1 MNYSNIMEEIKST
14 RDYKETVVKG
24 ELLKEIISAGDTA
37 LENHG
42 LDIVLFEDGEQ
53 TKQKLEGKAG
63 YFGKF
68 IGAPHY
74 IAVLSDDGR
83 KSKEDAAYIMEMMRF
98 KAHKEGLGSCWITIP
113 NTDEI
118 KADLGIDA
126 ARSLCGFLAIGY
138 RYAGIFKKIFKKKHL
153 DKEQ

>member
-74 IAVLSDDGR
+74 IAVLSDDIST
-83 KSKEDAAYIMEMMRF
+83 K
-98 KAHKEGLGSCWITIP
+98 
-113 NTDEI
+113 
-118 KADLGIDA
+118 
-126 ARSLCGFLAIGY
+126 
-138 RYAGIFKKIFKKKHL
+138 
-153 DKEQ
+153 

>member
-53 TKQKLEGKAG
+53 TKQKLEG
-63 YFGKF
+63 
-68 IGAPHY
+68 
-74 IAVLSDDGR
+74 
-83 KSKEDAAYIMEMMRF
+83 
-98 KAHKEGLGSCWITIP
+98 
-113 NTDEI
+113 
-118 KADLGIDA
+118 
-126 ARSLCGFLAIGY
+126 
-138 RYAGIFKKIFKKKHL
+138 
-153 DKEQ
+153 